1 MNLELFINNPKN
13 NMTIS
18 EKNIDVAYKDNEFY
32 VCGLLSDYKEL
43 KKLYKKIK
51 STKEEKVYLCPCG
64 DKLLIKNKL
73 DKLFSNIPKEDL
85 MYGLYSYSYYDEDE
99 FVYYKYEDLIE
110 VINLIKY
117 YRSFL
122 RKDLTPLEKVF
133 YAYDLVK
140 SIKSPNVN
148 NEYVYK
154 GDIKH
159 YLDTG
164 NIACMGYSTLLKNV
178 LYNID
183 DNIKINTFITKSTT
197 TKNLY
202 HARNIIYVNDK
213 LYKTHGIF
221 LLDAC
226 WDSNRFTKTKNGKKI
241 EGLDLYNCFLFNNEE
256 FEDLSSIVEKPY
268 LFSLFDEYKTIKN
281 KYLKRQ
287 LRLESEYLFEER
299 ININKL
305 NNLISGENS
314 FEATLFLLINI
325 RHLEGYTKKEI
336 IKEINRYINHNVS
349 NTEEV
354 KGYVKDL
361 VLTLKK

>member
-18 EKNIDVAYKDNEFY
+18 ENNIEVTYEDNKFY
-32 VCGLLSDYKEL
+32 VCGLLNDFKVLKEI
-43 KKLYKKIK
+43 YKKIR
-51 STKEEKVYLCPCG
+51 STRDEKVYICPCG

-73 DKLFSNIPKEDL
+73 DKLFNNIPKEDL

-99 FVYYKYEDLIE
+99 FVYYKYEDLVE
-110 VINLIKY
+110 VINLVKY
-117 YRSFL
+117 YRSFIG
-122 RKDLTPLEKVF
+122 KNLTPLEKVF

-148 NEYVYK
+148 NESVYK

-183 DNIKINTFITKSTT
+183 DNIKINTFITESTT

-202 HARNIIYVNDK
+202 HARNIIYVKDK
-213 LYKTHGIF
+213 LYETDGIF

-226 WDSNRFTKTKNGKKI
+226 WDSNRFTKTRNGKRI

-256 FEDLSSIVEKPY
+256 FRDLSSIVEKPY
-268 LFSLFDEYKTIKN
+268 LFSIFDEYENNKN
-281 KYLKRQ
+281 KYLKKQ
-287 LRLESEYLFEER
+287 LRLESEYLFEEK
-299 ININKL
+299 INVKKL
-305 NNLISGENS
+305 NYLIRRKNS
-314 FEATLFLLINI
+314 FDVIIYLLINI
-325 RHLEGYTKKEI
+325 RYLEGYNKKEI

-349 NTEEV
+349 NVEEV
-354 KGYVKDL
+354 KEYVKDL